1 MNDTERNHE
10 PAADMPP
17 NTPSSNAV
25 SSSAAANAPATGI
38 AAADVSGLG
47 ANGVP
52 TVGGAPGVKDV
63 LKAAETS
70 PNITPKPCVECGGA
84 MIEVDVA
91 GGDARPAL
99 IRDNFGRF
107 FSRDSLVPLER
118 AHGCTHCGYVRL
130 FVDPDKLRKR
140 AAPRTS
146 G

>member
-1 MNDTERNHE
+1 MNDTERNNE
-10 PAADMPP
+10 PAAATPP
-17 NTPSSNAV
+17 NAA
-25 SSSAAANAPATGI
+25 SSSATANAPAAGI

-52 TVGGAPGVKDV
+52 TVGGAPGIKDV
-63 LKAAETS
+63 LEATEAAPS
-70 PNITPKPCVECGGA
+70 FQPKPCVECGGA

>member
-1 MNDTERNHE
+1 MNDTERNDHE
-10 PAADMPP
+10 TA
-17 NTPSSNAV
+17 AV
-25 SSSAAANAPATGI
+25 SSSADAANARTTEVAG
-38 AAADVSGLG
+38 AEVFGLG
-47 ANGVP
+47 ANGIP
-52 TVGGAPGVKDV
+52 TVGGAPNVEDV
-63 LKAAETS
+63 LEAAEAEAS
-70 PNITPKPCVECGGA
+70 PNIHPKPCVECGGA

-118 AHGCTHCGYVRL
+118 AHGCTYCGYVRL

-140 AAPRTS
+140 AAPRTT